1 MFTGIIEDLGTV
13 IKIDKK
19 NITINT
25 LLDDIKIGDSV
36 SINGSCLT
44 AIKIEKLTKNEFQ
57 ITFDVSEETLKRT
70 NLGKLKVG
78 DRVNLERAMKADGRF
93 GGHFVNGHVEATGKI
108 LSIKRLANS
117 EVWEFSN
124 PEDLSVYIVEK
135 GSIAIDGISLTIA
148 EKSPTSFKVSLIP
161 HTLKNTTLGIKKA
174 GEAINLETDILSKYV
189 LQRSESRGITKEKLK
204 KAGYL

>member
-1 MFTGIIEDLGTV
+1 MFTGIIEDLGAIV
-13 IKIDKK
+13 NVDKK
-19 NITINT
+19 NVTASTKLSDIN
-25 LLDDIKIGDSV
+25 IGDSV
-36 SINGSCLT
+36 SVNGVCLT
-44 AIKIEKLTKNEFQ
+44 VIKIQTKSDNEYL
-57 ITFDVSEETLKRT
+57 ITFDVSEETFSKT
-70 NLGKLKVG
+70 NLGKLKINNK
-78 DRVNLERAMKADGRF
+78 VNLERALKTGGRF
-93 GGHFVNGHVEATGKI
+93 GGHFVNGHVEGIGKI